1 MKKLEDMNLMDDFLV
16 SSLMNSRKYGE
27 KAVRYILGCILKR
40 PLGKLTVVPQ
50 RVMCGESPEKHG
62 IRLDVYID
70 EEGGEIIDI
79 EPDQNDGK
87 KDVQAVPQRAR
98 FYHAKI
104 NSANLDVGKSYS
116 CLRNVVI
123 IFITTY
129 DPLGLDRMVYT
140 VRKCCVE
147 APELSYDDGETTIYL
162 YTKGTQGRPEEELK
176 DLLRYMEDSTEEN
189 ARTDSL
195 KELHRMVRAV
205 KSDGEVGISY
215 MKSVEIEEKIREEGR
230 KEGRKEGQE
239 EGRKEGMAAGI
250 DIMLQAIECAKTKGY
265 TTADQLVQA
274 GYDRKVAEAA
284 IKCIGQ

>member
-1 MKKLEDMNLMDDFLV
+1 M
-16 SSLMNSRKYGE
+16 Y
-27 KAVRYILGCILKR
+27 
-40 PLGKLTVVPQ
+40 T
-50 RVMCGESPEKHG
+50 
-62 IRLDVYID
+62 
-70 EEGGEIIDI
+70 
-79 EPDQNDGK
+79 
-87 KDVQAVPQRAR
+87 QAAAWQTDCCA
-98 FYHAKI
+98 
-104 NSANLDVGKSYS
+104 SAS
-116 CLRNVVI
+116 
-123 IFITTY
+123 Y

-176 DLLRYMEDSTEEN
+176 DLLRYMENSTEEN

-239 EGRKEGMAAGI
+239 EGRKEGQEEGRKEGMAAGI
-250 DIMLQAIECAKTKGY
+250 DIMMQAIECAKTRGY
-265 TTADQLVQA
+265 TTVDQLVQA

-284 IKCIGQ
+284 IKCV